1 MEKTDTKQLQKGRKN
16 SEHILPFC
24 IPKKI
29 KNCHNR
35 KVILNLSDAGNYGMT
50 EEYRREI
57 ENLTMA

>member
-29 KNCHNR
+29 KIVTIG
-35 KVILNLSDAGNYGMT
+35 KVYWISVMQETT
-50 EEYRREI
+50 E
-57 ENLTMA
+57 